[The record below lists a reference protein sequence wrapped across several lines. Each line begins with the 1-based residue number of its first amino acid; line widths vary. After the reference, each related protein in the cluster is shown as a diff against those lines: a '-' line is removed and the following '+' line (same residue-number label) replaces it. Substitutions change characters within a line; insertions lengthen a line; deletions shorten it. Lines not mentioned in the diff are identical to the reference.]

1 MNKSILNSYINFL
14 SDLMA
19 IDPPIVY
26 FHENEKFF
34 YSNGLKCEPFT
45 LNESSMATTV
55 PNENRIYVD
64 LDKVN
69 EDFIYPVLA
78 HEIRHCYQYQ
88 AITNPIYF
96 EPRSDEWKEEMDN
109 YTNSMTEGYEN
120 QSIEIDANAFA
131 KLIMNVVFKK
141 DIIPKGDIN
150 RLNERYR
157 ELLEDYSYE
166 EIVDS
171 YQYACYGSTFN

>member
-19 IDPPIVY
+19 MDLPIVY

-45 LNESSMATTV
+45 LNE
-55 PNENRIYVD
+55 
-64 LDKVN
+64 
-69 EDFIYPVLA
+69 
-78 HEIRHCYQYQ
+78 
-88 AITNPIYF
+88 
-96 EPRSDEWKEEMDN
+96 
-109 YTNSMTEGYEN
+109 
-120 QSIEIDANAFA
+120 
-131 KLIMNVVFKK
+131 
-141 DIIPKGDIN
+141 
-150 RLNERYR
+150 RYH